1 VDPVARSEL
10 ADFAE
15 HILLWRDRFTPPE
28 GEEDPYLGAHPYLG
42 PGQEYLEK
50 VPGTAPYLK
59 DIHVQNPAGFVSCGF
74 PVGDVPSMKR
84 GVAAVVSR
92 ISRDLFFADMPAHEL
107 RMTGDVTPEFPDEL
121 YAAAV
126 WRG

>member
-1 VDPVARSEL
+1 
-10 ADFAE
+10 
-15 HILLWRDRFTPPE
+15 
-28 GEEDPYLGAHPYLG
+28 
-42 PGQEYLEK
+42 LEK
-50 VPGTAPYLK
+50 IPGTASYLR

-92 ISRDLFFADMPAHEL
+92 ISRDLFFADIPAHEL
-107 RMTGDVTPEFPDEL
+107 RMTGDVTREFRDEL